1 MNPSVEKILNLPANQ
16 KIALV
21 AFIFIALGAGFF
33 YGLFQPK
40 MKELGSLQ
48 TKQADLSKQIQDNKR
63 IADNLPK
70 FKKEYEQ
77 LKVDLDNALTELPN
91 QKEIPSLL
99 TSITSK
105 GKEAGLDFL
114 VFRPKA
120 EVPKDFYSEVPVEIS
135 VQGPYLNV
143 ANFFVAVG
151 SLPRIVN
158 MTGVTVADIKNIGG
172 RTVLKVNCLA
182 TTFRFMEK
190 KETKDEKKGK

>member
-1 MNPSVEKILNLPANQ
+1 MDINLESIQKLPKTQ

-21 AFIFIALGAGFF
+21 AFIFVALGAGFF
-33 YGLFQPK
+33 YLLFQPR
-40 MKELGSLQ
+40 MKELGDLQ
-48 TKQADLSKQIQDNKR
+48 KKQSDLSKQIQESKR

-91 QKEIPSLL
+91 QSEIPSLL

-114 VFRPKA
+114 VFRPKNEVSRDFYA
-120 EVPKDFYSEVPVEIS
+120 EVPVDIS
-135 VQGPYLNV
+135 VYGSFYNV
-143 ANFFVAVG
+143 ANFFLAVS

-158 MTGVTVADIKNIGG
+158 IANVTVADIKNVGG
-172 RTVLKVNCLA
+172 KMVLKVNCLA
-182 TTFRFMEK
+182 TTFRFLEK
-190 KETKDEKKGK
+190 KEIKDEKKRK

>member
-1 MNPSVEKILNLPANQ
+1 MDPNIEKILKLPSSQ

-40 MKELGSLQ
+40 MKELSVLQ
-48 TKQADLSKQIQDNKR
+48 KKQDDLSRQIQENKR

-70 FKKEYEQ
+70 FKKDYEQ

-114 VFRPKA
+114 VFKPKP
-120 EVPKDFYSEVPVEIS
+120 EVPKDFYSEVPVEITILGS
-135 VQGPYLNV
+135 FYNV

-151 SLPRIVN
+151 TLPRIVN
-158 MTGVTVADIKNIGG
+158 ITNVNVADIRNTGG
-172 RTVLKVNCLA
+172 RIVMKVNCLA
-182 TTFRFMEK
+182 TTFRFLEK